1 MKATC
6 FCSVIYPKNLMF
18 FKSFLKSLSVQTD
31 NQFTLLLF
39 NDGVVNLIEYLQE
52 FKLNY
57 IIRTVYGSPTE
68 IRTQV
73 FDYLK
78 ESNFD
83 YTIFGDTDDYFPK
96 NRVRI
101 NKFLLSKNDV
111 IANDLCLVTE
121 QEKIIT
127 ENYWK
132 DRKEFNNELNI
143 ASISKCNFLGLG
155 NTAIRNAILP
165 ENTIFDEKII
175 AVDWFLF
182 SRILSSDVKVCFTSD
197 TFIYYRQHE
206 NNIVGRKVLTL
217 DKFKREFKVKL
228 NHYTILAEE
237 NEAFKEISIGYQLIA
252 SKIELI
258 SSEELKDYYKKIERP
273 FWWEEIQICKF
284 N

>member
-1 MKATC
+1 MKKTC
-6 FCSVIYPKNLMF
+6 FCSVIYPNNLLF

-31 NQFTLLLF
+31 NRFTLLLF

-68 IRTQV
+68 IRTKV

-78 ESNFD
+78 ESNFE
-83 YTIFGDTDDYFPK
+83 YTIFGDTDDYFPE

-101 NKFLLSKNDV
+101 NKLLLSKNDV
-111 IANDLCLVTE
+111 IVNDLCLVTE
-121 QEKIIT
+121 QGKIIT

-132 DRKEFNNELNI
+132 DRQEFNNELNM
-143 ASISKCNFLGLG
+143 ASILKCNFLGFG

-182 SRILSSDVKVCFTSD
+182 SRILKNEVKIFFTSE

-206 NNIVGRKVLTL
+206 NNIVGKKLLTL
-217 DKFKREFKVKL
+217 DKFKKEFKIKL
-228 NHYTILAEE
+228 NHYALLAKE
-237 NEAFKEISIGYQLIA
+237 NEFFNEFFIKYKTLEPKLEFIRL
-252 SKIELI
+252 
-258 SSEELKDYYKKIERP
+258 EELNNYCKKIERP
-273 FWWEEIQICKF
+273 FWWEEIQI
-284 N
+284 